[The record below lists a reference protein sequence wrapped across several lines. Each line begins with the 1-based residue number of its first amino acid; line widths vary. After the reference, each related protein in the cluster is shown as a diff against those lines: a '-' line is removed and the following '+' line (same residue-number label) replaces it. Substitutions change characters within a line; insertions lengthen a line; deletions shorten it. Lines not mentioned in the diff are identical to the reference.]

1 MSYQFSKEAS
11 VHHRWWW
18 GMWKRDMR
26 RDKSWQIVRRQRS
39 ENWRLWAATSKSAD
53 RLMDAART
61 AQLLRTKLKSDSKV
75 AECSATCGLWSE
87 DKNMSVVAKSF
98 RWGSKF
104 YQASKISGTSRLVF
118 DYCWVEIKSSYYKQD
133 NEHRLQFGSRR
144 CQYYSKKFLFCGGMG
159 SWGWGALR
167 PYVHPPAACKN
178 FTPVST
184 IMFQIP

>member
-1 MSYQFSKEAS
+1 MVRNVEGSAIWGETKVDKLSGDKDQKIDVFELPPQKALIG
-11 VHHRWWW
+11 WWTPHVLLNCLEQNW
-18 GMWKRDMR
+18 
-26 RDKSWQIVRRQRS
+26 SQIVRKQ
-39 ENWRLWAATSKSAD
+39 SAVQHVD
-53 RLMDAART
+53 CEV
-61 AQLLRTKLKSDSKV
+61 RTKTCQWLPKV
-75 AECSATCGLWSE
+75 LDRAQNST
-87 DKNMSVVAKSF
+87 K
-98 RWGSKF
+98 
-104 YQASKISGTSRLVF
+104 ASKISGTSRLFF

-133 NEHRLQFGSRR
+133 NEHTLQFGNTR